1 MTYKIQTVLGDVTP
15 EKLGITL
22 PHEHLAMNFSH
33 FYRKP
38 PKILANIFDLNMTL
52 ETIGY
57 IRQYPY
63 SSQHNL
69 FLNDRNANDAVL
81 QDVELYRKCGGGC
94 IVENTTEGLERD
106 VEFYK
111 RISKKT
117 GVKIVAGTGYY
128 IADMQSCDSLHATKE
143 NLYDHML
150 KELTE
155 GYEDY
160 HTVKAGFIGEIA
172 SVWPLRDFERKA
184 ILAAGEVQAQVG
196 CGVSFHPH
204 RVPEAPFEIIRL
216 YLEAGGKVHKA
227 VMSHLDRTLLDS
239 EKLLEFSELGTY
251 CQFDLFG
258 TEVSF
263 YQLNID
269 TDMPSDS
276 QRLDMICKLLNEG
289 KAERILMSHDI
300 HTKHRLTSYGGH
312 GYSHILTNII
322 PRMKSKGMSQ
332 EVIDNITIHNPAK
345 WLEIQQ

>member
-1 MTYKIQTVLGDVTP
+1 MTYKIQTVLGDEAP
-15 EKLGITL
+15 EKLGVTL
-22 PHEHLAMNFSH
+22 THEHLAMNFSH

-38 PKILANIFDLNMTL
+38 PKILADKFDLYMSL

-69 FLNDRNANDAVL
+69 LLNDDYAKDAVL
-81 QDVELYRKCGGGC
+81 KDVELYKKCGGGC

-106 VEFYK
+106 IRFYQMV
-111 RISKKT
+111 SKKT

-128 IADMQSCDSLHATKE
+128 IADMQNSDSLHATKE

-155 GYEDY
+155 GCEDY
-160 HTVKAGFIGEIA
+160 PAVQAGFIGEIA

-184 ILAAGEVQAQVG
+184 IIAAGEVQAQVN

-204 RVPEAPFEIIRL
+204 RVPEAPFKIIRL
-216 YLEAGGKVHKA
+216 YLEAGGRANKA
-227 VMSHLDRTLLDS
+227 VMSHLDRTLLDP
-239 EKLLEFSELGTY
+239 EKLLDFSDMGTY

-258 TEVSF
+258 TEVSY

-276 QRLDMICKLLNEG
+276 QRLDMIHNLLNNG
-289 KAERILMSHDI
+289 KAENILISHDI

-312 GYSHILTNII
+312 GYSHILTNVI

-332 EVIDNITIHNPAK
+332 EVIDSITIHNPAQ
-345 WLEIQQ
+345 WLTIRQ